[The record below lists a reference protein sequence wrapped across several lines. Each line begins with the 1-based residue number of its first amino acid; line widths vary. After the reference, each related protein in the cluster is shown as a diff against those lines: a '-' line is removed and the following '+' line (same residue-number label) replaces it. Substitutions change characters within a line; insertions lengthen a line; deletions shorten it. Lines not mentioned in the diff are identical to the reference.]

1 MWYKRGMK
9 TVCDFCKTEYSLDA
23 APTGPVK
30 CAVCGHTWTVPRQAR
45 RSPIL
50 VFIAALC
57 ALLAAA
63 VFAFAVMYQHRVTEI
78 QNHPLVA
85 QLDDISIESDEEN
98 GTSQFVV
105 DGRVVNRSSQIYGVP
120 GLVVISYDA
129 AGNIVARQRFLP
141 PATLL
146 DAGASANFRHTLSV
160 PIDNVDKISVELET
174 QGD

>member
-23 APTGPVK
+23 TPTGPVK
-30 CAVCGHTWTVPRQAR
+30 CAVCGHTWTVPRQVR

-50 VFIAALC
+50 VFVAALC

-63 VFAFAVMYQHRVTEI
+63 VFAFAVMYKHRVTEI
-78 QNHPLVA
+78 NANPLIAELNDV
-85 QLDDISIESDEEN
+85 SIENDDS
-98 GTSQFVV
+98 GAPHFVV
-105 DGRVVNRSSQIYGVP
+105 NGRVVNRSAQIYGVP
-120 GLVVISYDA
+120 GLVVISYDVN
-129 AGNIVARQRFLP
+129 GGVVARQRFMP

-146 DAGASANFRHTLSV
+146 DAGTSADFTHTLSV
-160 PIDNVDKISVELET
+160 PVDNVDKISVELET